1 MTLAGSRDPAVR
13 AKAATILSCASTKDQ
28 FCDLF
33 CELVQIL
40 ERISPVL
47 IPSNH
52 EVPAPRAISVLSESL
67 LVWKSPR
74 EIKNSEKTS
83 DLFHKLDFLCKF
95 TKSNILYRGVT
106 NFPIEDFLQ
115 IFNSAAALADV
126 FVLISEIFDVLV
138 TYHAQELLLL
148 GTFRKKA
155 IAYASTNWQPVAHI
169 LSNVN

>member
-1 MTLAGSRDPAVR
+1 M
-13 AKAATILSCASTKDQ
+13 
-28 FCDLF
+28 
-33 CELVQIL
+33 QIL

-74 EIKNSEKTS
+74 EIENSEKTS

-148 GTFRKKA
+148 GTFRKK
-155 IAYASTNWQPVAHI
+155 
-169 LSNVN
+169 L